1 MKQCKVTSRII
12 FIIKN
17 WKRMSVKQRVKYLV
31 RYSPSIEH
39 YVCGRLY
46 VEWLTGI
53 VKAANERRENR
64 LKLQMEQRIDE
75 FIELFEGYEEQN
87 LGSITKGIV
96 KDALM
101 SWVRQNRVDNLIH
114 HKWPEEKP
122 TTDGEYL
129 ARLDTGD
136 EVVYKV
142 LYIVD
147 QYTPWTNYV
156 TYYWELPEVKE

>member
-1 MKQCKVTSRII
+1 M
-12 FIIKN
+12 
-17 WKRMSVKQRVKYLV
+17 
-31 RYSPSIEH
+31 EH
-39 YVCGRLY
+39 
-46 VEWLTGI
+46 
-53 VKAANERRENR
+53 
-64 LKLQMEQRIDE
+64 RIDE
-75 FIELFEGYEEQN
+75 FIELFEGYEELN

-101 SWVRQNRVDNLIH
+101 SWVRQNGVDTLIR

-122 TTDGEYL
+122 TMDGEYL

-156 TYYWELPEVKE
+156 THWWNLPEATE

>member
-1 MKQCKVTSRII
+1 MNESYRDSDFSLIQWLKEHAIDNII
-12 FIIKN
+12 
-17 WKRMSVKQRVKYLV
+17 R
-31 RYSPSIEH
+31 
-39 YVCGRLY
+39 
-46 VEWLTGI
+46 
-53 VKAANERRENR
+53 
-64 LKLQMEQRIDE
+64 
-75 FIELFEGYEEQN
+75 
-87 LGSITKGIV
+87 
-96 KDALM
+96 
-101 SWVRQNRVDNLIH
+101 

-156 TYYWELPEVKE
+156 THWWNLPEVKE